1 MGKITIRRV
10 EDTAFVRT
18 ADVATEE
25 NKARYGAATMSSNR
39 PILPIDGESLQLFEV
54 KLDPDTEI
62 QPRAH
67 SAAEIIV
74 VTAGEVVFGA
84 QRCPVGT
91 AVFVDA
97 NTLYGFRAGP
107 EGCRFYNFRGVPQR
121 STSPRTSSCRSA
133 ARHRPPA
140 DADHLAA
147 G

>member
-25 NKARYGAATMSSNR
+25 NKARYGAGELTSSNR

-62 QPRAH
+62 QPHAH

-107 EGCRFYNFRGVPQR
+107 EGCRFYNFRGVPAAQYLTKDELVSQR
-121 STSPRTSSCRSA
+121 RSA
-133 ARHRPPA
+133 PA
-140 DADHLAA
+140 AS
-147 G
+147 